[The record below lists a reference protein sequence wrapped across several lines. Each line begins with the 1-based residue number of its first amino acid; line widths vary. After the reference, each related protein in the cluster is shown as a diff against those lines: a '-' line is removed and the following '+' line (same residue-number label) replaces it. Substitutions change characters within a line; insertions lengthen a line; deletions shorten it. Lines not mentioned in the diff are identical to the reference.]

1 MEIVQFQVPQK
12 GEAPALLNMG
22 GKDQEGNLYQADGVS
37 LLINGKRV
45 IPVMGELHFSRME
58 PEGWKEAILKMRAG
72 GINILATYVFWNHH
86 EEKEGEWDFT
96 GCRDLRRFLLT
107 CQELDMKVWLRI
119 GPWSHGEARHGG
131 FPDYVQYAEDFE
143 TRTDDPRYLELVKI
157 FYEKIAEQAEGMM
170 CKDGGPIIGIQLE
183 NEYGHCG
190 GPADKEEQAGHLK
203 TLYGLARQ
211 AGMITPYY
219 TATAWGGACT
229 IDETLQVLSG
239 YVDAPWDASTEEL
252 PAMENFLFIPYRDD
266 TNTGSDFHKQEG
278 PSGTIRDDY
287 PYLTA
292 ELGGG
297 LQSTSH
303 RRLHPTG
310 EDNAA
315 HIVSVLGSGANLIG
329 YYMYHGGIN
338 PDGKYSWLSEAQKTG
353 GHTTVPRK
361 SYDFDACINEAG
373 KITESFGALK
383 KYHHLMTCFGEELA
397 AARTILPL
405 TLPASAEDMD
415 TIRAALRWN
424 HDAQTGFLF
433 INNHVRNR
441 TMAQHEDVQVQISL
455 PDGGRI
461 SLEGLRIATD
471 SCHVLPIGLKTE
483 KVTIEKTNASL
494 LARLGK
500 RIFLYTDGPLML
512 EASGEREWITVLS
525 QEEADR
531 SFLFEDGLYVT
542 ETADSCIMEDAGAKK
557 LLAGGKQRIR
567 IYREDGSM
575 EEIQAAPGSK
585 ALEAASRMKAAFR
598 LVKEDFDK
606 KGELRSR
613 YYDIDLRGLE
623 KEQVNQIYLNVDY
636 LGDRAEVYAD
646 GRLIDDWFTT
656 GRPWNIALRRFHY
669 PASLTIR
676 VIDSGHP
683 IPCRFGRKV
692 FYDLPV
698 EAGCE
703 IRKVELA
710 AEYGV
715 EIG

>member
-315 HIVSVLGSGANLIG
+315 HIVSVLGSGASLIG
-329 YYMYHGGIN
+329 
-338 PDGKYSWLSEAQKTG
+338 
-353 GHTTVPRK
+353 
-361 SYDFDACINEAG
+361 
-373 KITESFGALK
+373 
-383 KYHHLMTCFGEELA
+383 
-397 AARTILPL
+397 
-405 TLPASAEDMD
+405 
-415 TIRAALRWN
+415 
-424 HDAQTGFLF
+424 
-433 INNHVRNR
+433 
-441 TMAQHEDVQVQISL
+441 
-455 PDGGRI
+455 
-461 SLEGLRIATD
+461 
-471 SCHVLPIGLKTE
+471 
-483 KVTIEKTNASL
+483 
-494 LARLGK
+494 
-500 RIFLYTDGPLML
+500 
-512 EASGEREWITVLS
+512 
-525 QEEADR
+525 
-531 SFLFEDGLYVT
+531 
-542 ETADSCIMEDAGAKK
+542 
-557 LLAGGKQRIR
+557 
-567 IYREDGSM
+567 
-575 EEIQAAPGSK
+575 
-585 ALEAASRMKAAFR
+585 
-598 LVKEDFDK
+598 
-606 KGELRSR
+606 
-613 YYDIDLRGLE
+613 
-623 KEQVNQIYLNVDY
+623 
-636 LGDRAEVYAD
+636 
-646 GRLIDDWFTT
+646 
-656 GRPWNIALRRFHY
+656 
-669 PASLTIR
+669 
-676 VIDSGHP
+676 
-683 IPCRFGRKV
+683 
-692 FYDLPV
+692 
-698 EAGCE
+698 
-703 IRKVELA
+703 
-710 AEYGV
+710 
-715 EIG
+715 